1 MFAFCLVPLERR
13 RDAAWS
19 GQSEGEMRRQK
30 ESAGEPIKP

>member
-1 MFAFCLVPLERR
+1 MFAFCLVSLERR
-13 RDAAWS
+13 NDAAWS